1 MTTPDHHTRP
11 CDAPTARRRAARVSP
26 PPCHGLSSPCSDSSC
41 HGLSSPCSSAPP
53 GSPNRPPRLS
63 HFPLPTP
70 HSLPGFSLV
79 ELTIVLAVVSIL
91 SAIAIPRYGSLII
104 NYRIDA
110 AANRIISDLS
120 IAQSQ
125 ARCKSAPQPVVFTA
139 ATNSYQL
146 SGLVSQDST
155 SRQYIIKLTDDPY
168 QVDLVSAAFGSAFSS
183 STITFDI
190 YGRPDNGGT
199 ITLRCGTRTTT
210 VTVDAA
216 TGKASSP

>member
-1 MTTPDHHTRP
+1 MNKEKSQ
-11 CDAPTARRRAARVSP
+11 AFMMKV
-26 PPCHGLSSPCSDSSC
+26 
-41 HGLSSPCSSAPP
+41 
-53 GSPNRPPRLS
+53 
-63 HFPLPTP
+63 
-70 HSLPGFSLV
+70 
-79 ELTIVLAVVSIL
+79 
-91 SAIAIPRYGSLII
+91 
-104 NYRIDA
+104 
-110 AANRIISDLS
+110 ISDLA

-125 ARCKSAPQPVVFTA
+125 ARCNSAPQPVVFTA

-155 SRQYIIKLTDDPY
+155 SRQFIITLTDDPY
-168 QVDLVSAAFGSAFSS
+168 QVTLVSATFGAG